1 MASPSIHVTYRQG
14 LESLEKLL
22 AKVQRSGDFFVHGS
36 MELPMPKVEV
46 DGVGMIS
53 FPVPQTQILK
63 LIQHAELAPYGRGEQ
78 TILDTSVR
86 KVWQLPPNKVRL
98 GGKSWVTSLQNI
110 VDQVAAGLGCKAA
123 SVSAEFY
130 KMLVYDQNAFFA
142 MHRDTEKADG
152 MFGTLVVVLPSVH
165 RGGELVIRHDG
176 REVMVDVSATEMS
189 ELAFIAF
196 YADCQHEV
204 RPIVEGNRVCL
215 VYNLVQVRRAKA
227 GSSSLSAPLYGK
239 EVAAAAKCITE
250 ALGVPHAPAKIVWLL
265 EHHYSPE
272 GLSFSGLKNADA
284 ARAKVLSQA
293 ATQARCVMHLGIL
306 HIEESGPAEAA
317 YDGYSSGGS
326 SRGWSYED
334 DEVDDEAA
342 SEDFE
347 VVEVSDSS
355 CYVDQWVDA
364 QDCHVEF
371 GRIPLGEGELL
382 PQGALDGET
391 PDEQRLTEATGNE
404 GASFE
409 RSYHRAALVF
419 WPQERFADVL
429 LQAGV
434 GAVMPHLKEQIEAC
448 CASSAHPAA
457 RVLTI
462 ALAARVLDAW
472 ENTPEQL
479 SYGRS
484 TIEASRAKM
493 LDALGLLGDAELL
506 KRFVGGI
513 VTRQYDGTE
522 NAALA
527 AHARLLKPEL
537 AGKLFSDLSSAK
549 MKWMHGACVNLL
561 RRLLLDHRG
570 KLSKDWVTALRRMAA
585 AIVEGLANVEGDGE
599 QWLNHADWRPAAQA
613 KPVNARLVADLL
625 DSLRVLELDVLR
637 EKAAT
642 NIAARSTVFGPGNV
656 VVPAL
661 RLLHQHPAQHLANDN
676 EFQRLWAHASVFL
689 LDRSEYPPETPK
701 NWRQVVDLACK
712 CEDCRALELFARD
725 AEAPVGRFRVRQDR
739 RQHLHQTID
748 RHGLDMTHVTE
759 RKGSPQTLICTK
771 TRRTYQRQCEQ
782 YRADIRSFGELTE
795 LLPQSH
801 NTCATLASRMA
812 EARTRAEN
820 WSARKNR

>member
-1 MASPSIHVTYRQG
+1 MANPSIHVSYHQG
-14 LESLEKLL
+14 LESLDKLL
-22 AKVQRSGDFFVHGS
+22 ATVQRSGDFFVHGA

-46 DGVGMIS
+46 DGVGMLS
-53 FPVPQTQILK
+53 FPVPQTQVVE
-63 LIQHAELAPYGRGEQ
+63 LIQHAERAPYGRGEQ

-98 GGKSWVTSLQNI
+98 GGKSWVASLQNI

-123 SVSAEFY
+123 TVSAEFY

-152 MFGTLVVVLPSVH
+152 MFGTLVVVLPSAH

-176 REVMVDVSATEMS
+176 REAMVDVSAAEMS
-189 ELAFIAF
+189 ELAFVAF

-215 VYNLVQVRRAKA
+215 VYNLVQVRRPKA
-227 GSSSLSAPLYGK
+227 GRSSLSAPLYDA
-239 EVAAAAKCITE
+239 EVAAAAQFITE
-250 ALGVPHAPAKIVWLL
+250 AMGAPHAPAKIVWLL
-265 EHHYSPE
+265 EHQYSPDS
-272 GLSFSGLKNADA
+272 LSFSGLKNADA

-293 ATQARCVMHLGIL
+293 TAQARCVMHLGIV

-317 YDGYSSGGS
+317 YDGYSSES
-326 SRGWSYED
+326 RSRGWSYED

-364 QDCHVEF
+364 RDRHVEF
-371 GRIPLGEGELL
+371 GQIPLGEGELL

-434 GAVMPHLKEQIEAC
+434 GAVIPYLKDQIEAC
-448 CASSAHPAA
+448 RASSAHPAA
-457 RVLTI
+457 RAQTF
-462 ALAARVLDAW
+462 ALATRVLDAW
-472 ENTPEQL
+472 ENPPENRFH
-479 SYGRS
+479 GRS
-484 TIEASRAKM
+484 TVEASRAKM
-493 LDALGLLGDAELL
+493 LNALGLLGDAELL

-513 VTRQYDGTE
+513 VTRQYDGAE
-522 NAALA
+522 NVALA
-527 AHARLLKPEL
+527 AHARLLKPEM
-537 AGKLFSDLSSAK
+537 AGKLFADLSSAN
-549 MKWMHGACVNLL
+549 MKWLHGACVNLL
-561 RRLLLDHRG
+561 QRLLRDHGG
-570 KLSKDWVTALRRMAA
+570 KHSEDWVAAFRRMAT
-585 AIVEGLANVEGDGE
+585 AIVDGLVNVEGDSE
-599 QWLNHADWRPAAQA
+599 QRIDHADWRQAAQA
-613 KPVNARLVADLL
+613 KPVNAALVTDLL
-625 DSLRVLELDVLR
+625 NALYSLEVSTLLT
-637 EKAAT
+637 KAAT
-642 NIAARSTVFGPGNV
+642 NIAAHPTVFDPGNV

-661 RLLHQHPAQHLANDN
+661 TLLYQQPAQDLANDDA
-676 EFQRLWAHASVFL
+676 FLQLWVHAGEFL
-689 LDRSEYPPETPK
+689 LNRSEYPPETPK
-701 NWRQVVDLACK
+701 DWRQAVKLACK

-725 AEAPVGRFRVRQDR
+725 AEAPVGRFRVRQNR
-739 RQHLHQTID
+739 RQHLHQAID

-759 RKGSPQTLICTK
+759 RKGSPQTLVCTK
-771 TRRTYQRQCEQ
+771 TRLTYQRQCKQ

-795 LLPQSH
+795 MLPRSPDARTSQ
-801 NTCATLASRMA
+801 ASRMA
-812 EARTRAEN
+812 EALTRAKN
-820 WSARKNR
+820 WAASKSR